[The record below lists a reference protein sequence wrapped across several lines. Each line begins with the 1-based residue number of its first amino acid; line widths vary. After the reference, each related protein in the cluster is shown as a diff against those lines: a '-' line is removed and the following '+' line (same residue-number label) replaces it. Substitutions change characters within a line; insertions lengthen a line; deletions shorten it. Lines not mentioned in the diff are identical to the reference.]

1 MTDVDDV
8 HEQVGVVQLLER
20 RAEGRDER
28 RRQLVD
34 EADRVRHEQGTAAGE
49 RHAPRRRIERG
60 ERLVRDEHG
69 RAGERVQQRRLSDVR
84 VADQR
89 GEEETVA
96 AA

>member
-20 RAEGRDER
+20 RAERRDER
-28 RRQLVD
+28 RRKLVD
-34 EADRVRHEQGTAAGE
+34 EADGVRHEERAAAGQ
-49 RHAPRRRIERG
+49 RHAPGRRIERR

-69 RAGERVQQRRLSDVR
+69 RAGERVEQRRLADVR
-84 VADQR
+84 VADQC
-89 GEEETVA
+89 GEEQAVA